1 MARLLLLGSGHA
13 HLFVLEALAHGR
25 LHAEDVVL
33 VTPAAEHLYS
43 GMTPGWLEGRYRREE
58 LRFDLERL
66 TRAAGA
72 RLRLGKAVGIDPAQ
86 REVRLQDGSRLEY
99 DVLSIAIG
107 AGPAGLDRV
116 DSAEVIPV
124 KPIDA
129 AERLTQ
135 RVDQLA
141 AATQHGKSAADLA
154 VAGTGAAG
162 VELALTARTRLG
174 ADARI
179 VLLGGDG
186 PIGGRRGWP
195 ERELRRALADRAVTC
210 RLGSLV
216 ARVDGGR
223 VELTDGTVLT
233 AGLTLW
239 ATGPAAPA
247 LFREAGLAVDEE
259 GYLQVDRCLRAV
271 SDARIFAAGD
281 AAAVEGAPDLPRAGV
296 VAVRQGPV
304 LAANLAS
311 ALGRGRLR
319 RFNPRRWWLFIVNVG
334 DGSAIG
340 IYGPLAL
347 RGRWVMWL
355 KDRIDRR
362 FMRRFRNLPVCPTG
376 PAASSSHRGG

>member
-25 LHAEDVVL
+25 LRAGEVVL

-43 GMTPGWLEGRYRREE
+43 GMVPGWLESRYQREE
-58 LRFDLERL
+58 LTFDMEQL

-72 RLRLGKAVGIDPAQ
+72 HLRLGKAAGIDPAR
-86 REVRLQDGSRLEY
+86 REVRLEDGSRLQY

-107 AGPAGLDRV
+107 ARPAGFDRV
-116 DSAEVIPV
+116 DSAEVIAV

-129 AERLTQ
+129 AEGLTR
-135 RVDQLA
+135 RVDELA
-141 AATQHGKSAADLA
+141 AAAPNREPAADLA
-154 VAGTGAAG
+154 VVGTGAAG

-174 ADARI
+174 PDAKI
-179 VLLGGDG
+179 VLLGGAG
-186 PIGGRRGWP
+186 PIGGRSGWP

-216 ARVDGGR
+216 TRVEGGR

-233 AGLTLW
+233 AALTVW

-247 LFREAGLAVDEE
+247 LFRQAGLAVGEE
-259 GYLQVDRCLRAV
+259 GYLRVDRGLRSV
-271 SDARIFAAGD
+271 SDSRIFAAGD
-281 AAAVEGAPDLPRAGV
+281 AAAVEGPPALPRAGV

-319 RFNPRRWWLFIVNVG
+319 RFRPRRWWLFIVNVG

-340 IYGPLAL
+340 IYGPVAL

-355 KDRIDRR
+355 KDRIDRG
-362 FMRRFRNLPVCPTG
+362 FMRRFRNLPTRPAG
-376 PAASSSHRGG
+376 PAASSSHRAE